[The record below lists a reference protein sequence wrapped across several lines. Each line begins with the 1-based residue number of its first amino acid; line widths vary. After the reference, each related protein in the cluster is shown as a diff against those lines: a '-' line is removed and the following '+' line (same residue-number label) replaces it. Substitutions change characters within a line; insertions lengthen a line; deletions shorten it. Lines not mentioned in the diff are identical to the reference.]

1 MRADNRYS
9 AHGPSVKL
17 VTIVPL
23 PPALKPYGPVTTS
36 APPETLGYWTFATP
50 PLT

>member
-9 AHGPSVKL
+9 AHGPSVTL

-23 PPALKPYGPVTTS
+23 PPTLTPYGPVTTS
-36 APPETLGYWTFATP
+36 APPEKLGNRTFATP